1 MTIMSEAA
9 AIQEKALRV
18 LRAAVLDAG
27 SEPGTHVSRA
37 RVMQEAG
44 ISDPGEFVRIARYL
58 AERRLIDEG
67 VNDYEFFVV
76 TLEGIAA
83 GARY

>member
-1 MTIMSEAA
+1 M
-9 AIQEKALRV
+9 
-18 LRAAVLDAG
+18 
-27 SEPGTHVSRA
+27 SRA

-44 ISDPGEFVRIARYL
+44 ISDLREFVQIAEYL
-58 AERRLIDEG
+58 AEQGLIDEG